1 MSIVKIEIE
10 TAIRDLSWG
19 SFQAGQKSLHTVLV
33 DLTNQKIESSYKTG
47 HTEILGFSV
56 NSIRDGFKI
65 ENKQFLS
72 KSVIF
77 KAIGQTA
84 SAVGFMPNIN
94 YTFYFHVTESQVLY
108 SGSHDGYPSYKIS
121 VNGKPIYDHMQGW
134 LGELFGD
141 ADIDVPTTT
150 HNIP

>member
-56 NSIRDGFKI
+56 NSIRDGLKI
-65 ENKQFLS
+65 ENEQFLS
-72 KSVIF
+72 ESVSF

-94 YTFYFHVTESQVLY
+94 YKFFFGVSPTKLFVA
-108 SGSHDGYPSYKIS
+108 GWHDGYPSYKIS
-121 VNGKPIYDHMQGW
+121 INGKPIYDHVQGW

-141 ADIDVPTTT
+141 ADIDVPL
-150 HNIP
+150 IEYDIS

>member
-65 ENKQFLS
+65 AHAEFSS
-72 KSVIF
+72 KTISF
-77 KAIGQTA
+77 MAIGQTA
-84 SAVGFMPNIN
+84 SAVRFMPNIN
-94 YTFYFHVTESQVLY
+94 YQFGFSVSQKKVY
-108 SGSHDGYPSYKIS
+108 AFGWHDGYPSYKIS
-121 VNGKPIYDHMQGW
+121 INGKPIYDHVQGW

-141 ADIDVPTTT
+141 ADIDVPL
-150 HNIP
+150 IEYDIS